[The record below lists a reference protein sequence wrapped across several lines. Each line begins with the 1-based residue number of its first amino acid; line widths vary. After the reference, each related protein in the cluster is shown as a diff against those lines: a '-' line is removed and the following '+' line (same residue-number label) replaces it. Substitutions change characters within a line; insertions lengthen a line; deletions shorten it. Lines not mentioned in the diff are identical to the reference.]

1 MLKLDTRS
9 GLGAATWKKAAAL
22 PACLLVATF
31 FAVGAVAQD
40 TPDDIEEIVVTGSL
54 IKGTP
59 IDAESPVTILERDG
73 LEKQG
78 LPSVVE
84 MVRRVSA
91 SSGVEGETNQFTSGA
106 SEGVANINLRGLG
119 AQRTLV
125 LINGRR
131 QVPVPQRVAAGRFVD
146 INNMPGIAVQRIEV
160 LKEGAAATYGSD
172 AIGGVVNFLTRDDFT
187 GIELAASHQAIKD
200 SDGDQ
205 SIGIIAGH
213 DFGNWNLVSSIGYQR
228 RNELRIRDRDFTNR
242 RYEENAVGGWSGI
255 GNPGVFFNRAA
266 LASVASPFS
275 ALSPSAGGVK
285 DPNCNAA
292 GGYDQSVFCRL
303 RYTDVDNLIEDEER
317 LQWFT
322 EVNGEFNEGI
332 NFHGE
337 FLYATIDV
345 PNWATSPSYPPQALF
360 GDVQHTPANHPG
372 LLNMAQQTYHEY
384 NYESNCVRAPTG
396 GCVTPGDR
404 SGIGDR
410 YAAFD
415 AFIYAD
421 PTDSNRVSGSGPG
434 ATFYGRLVGAA
445 APQARISSRKYDTW
459 RLAFALDG
467 ELESGIGWDFG
478 FSYSSSKSEVGG
490 VDAEIGRTKLAF
502 NGYGGDECPATI
514 DPDTGDIVENGATR
528 SDDIATASTTGC
540 YWYNPYSNAIRTT
553 RAVVSGLP
561 HGVQNPNY
569 EESMANSPEVL
580 DYLDDE
586 SFVESTADFMVADL
600 LFQGEMFGGGAA
612 WAFGYQYRYLALE
625 TENSEISNL
634 GINPCR
640 FRGQTDEDCPDS
652 RTGLRSFLA
661 GADDVDDSQDVHAF
675 FFELALNTSEDM
687 DVQLG
692 ARYEDYGQ
700 STTFDPKLALRY
712 TVNDYLALRG
722 SVQSTFRGPDIDA
735 LSNASVTA
743 LSYVATVQAFKA
755 NDVVGNPDLQPEE
768 AFTYNFG
775 MILNPIPDL
784 TLTVDYWYYD
794 FDNPIIVESH
804 GTLAAAFANPATKAA
819 VQDQIYCTG
828 ADAEGNAV
836 TVNDGS
842 CPASSIERII
852 TMNINGPSIRTSGID
867 LFADYSRD
875 LGPGIFSVGLDVS
888 HVLETQVDAWI
899 KNGVQLQAPYDA
911 VGRMNRSLGDNRAFP
926 KPLPEFKG
934 RVFFEYAWNTSNFL
948 LYVNYIT
955 SYKDERYPGDA
966 ATPIAIEEID
976 DQTTFDLHY
985 RLSMMDDQLL
995 LTLSAINFTDEDPPP
1010 AGTDLNYDPYTHNAF
1025 GSMLKLGVQYR
1036 FGAF

>member
-106 SEGVANINLRGLG
+106 AEGVANINLRGLG
-119 AQRTLV
+119 PQRTLV

-228 RNELRIRDRDFTNR
+228 RNELFIKDRDFTNR
-242 RYEENAVGGWSGI
+242 RYEENPVGGWSSI
-255 GNPGVFFNRAA
+255 GNPGVFFNPLA
-266 LASVASPFS
+266 LDNPAVVGGPFGPFA
-275 ALSPSAGGVK
+275 ALSPAAGGVR
-285 DPNCNAA
+285 DPNCDAL
-292 GGYDQSVFCRL
+292 GGYANSLFCRF
-303 RYTDVDNLIEDEER
+303 RYTDFDNLIEDEER

-322 EVNGEFNEGI
+322 EVNGEFNQGV

-360 GDVQHTPANHPG
+360 GDVQNTPADHPG
-372 LLNMAQQTYHEY
+372 LVNMATQTYHQY
-384 NYESNCVRAPTG
+384 NCTPAAEGADADEF
-396 GCVTPGDR
+396 GCVTTGAGSVGSAYSQFQSFID
-404 SGIGDR
+404 SGQ
-410 YAAFD
+410 
-415 AFIYAD
+415 
-421 PTDSNRVSGSGPG
+421 G
-434 ATFYGRLVGAA
+434 ATFYGRLQGAGA
-445 APQARISSRKYDTW
+445 LQPRFASRKYDTW

-502 NGYGGDECPATI
+502 SGYGGDECPATI

-528 SDDIATASTTGC
+528 SDTISEASSTGC
-540 YWYNPYSNAIRTT
+540 YWFNPYSNAIRFSN
-553 RAVVSGLP
+553 AVRRDLP
-561 HGVQNPNY
+561 AGVANPNY
-569 EESMANSPEVL
+569 DASMANSPEVL
-580 DYLDDE
+580 AYLDDE
-586 SFVESTADFMVADL
+586 SVVESTADFMVADL
-600 LFQGEMFGGGAA
+600 LFQGELFGGGAA
-612 WAFGYQYRYLALE
+612 WAFGYQYRYTALE

-634 GINPCR
+634 GINPCKY
-640 FRGQTDEDCPDS
+640 RGQTDEDCPNS

-735 LSNASVTA
+735 LSNASITA
-743 LSYVATVQAFKA
+743 LSYVSATQAFKA
-755 NDVVGNPDLQPEE
+755 IDVVGNPDLQPEE

-804 GTLAAAFANPATKAA
+804 EPLASAFANPATKAA

-828 ADAEGNAV
+828 G
-836 TVNDGS
+836 TNDGD
-842 CPASSIERII
+842 CGAAEIERII
-852 TMNINGPSIRTSGID
+852 TQTINGPSIRTSGID
-867 LFADYSRD
+867 LFVDYSRD
-875 LGPGIFSVGLDVS
+875 LGPGIFSAGLDVS

-899 KNGVQLQAPYDA
+899 KNGVQLQAAYDA

-926 KPLPEFKG
+926 KPLPELKG

-948 LYVNYIT
+948 LYVNYIS
-955 SYKDERYPGDA
+955 SYDEERVGNDFQ
-966 ATPIAIEEID
+966 IREID